1 MPDYQLLRKN
11 MVESQVRTN
20 DVTDRRLLRAML
32 DLPREKF
39 VPEAL
44 KALAYSG
51 EGLALPKSVS
61 GDGPRALPA
70 PVATARLIQLANIEP
85 SYDVLEVGA
94 ATGYGTAI
102 IADLAHSVVGL
113 ESDAGLAAA
122 ATTTLAAGKVTN
134 ATIKTGSL
142 AAGAPDRGPYHVII
156 VSGAIPEVPAALFQQ
171 LRQGGRLI
179 AVIASG
185 PIGRATVFE
194 RYGKDGAVCSRVAF
208 DLGAP
213 QLPGFARKPAFA
225 L

>member
-20 DVTDRRLLRAML
+20 DVTDRRVLRAML

-39 VPEAL
+39 VPEEL
-44 KALAYSG
+44 TALAYSG
-51 EGLALPKSVS
+51 EGLALPKS
-61 GDGPRALPA
+61 GPTEGPRALPA

-85 SYDVLEVGA
+85 TDWVLEVGA

-102 IADLAHSVVGL
+102 IAELAHSVIGL
-113 ESDAGLAAA
+113 ESDAGLAAQA
-122 ATTTLAAGKVTN
+122 FATLRAGKVSN
-134 ATIKTGSL
+134 ASVKTGPM
-142 AAGAPDRGPYHVII
+142 AAGAPESGPYHVII
-156 VSGAIPEVPAALFQQ
+156 VAGSVPDVPAALLQQ
-171 LRQGGRLI
+171 LRHDGRLI
-179 AVIASG
+179 AVIANG

-194 RYGKDGAVCSRVAF
+194 RYGHDGAYSSRIAF

-213 QLPGFARKPAFA
+213 ALPGFARKAVFA